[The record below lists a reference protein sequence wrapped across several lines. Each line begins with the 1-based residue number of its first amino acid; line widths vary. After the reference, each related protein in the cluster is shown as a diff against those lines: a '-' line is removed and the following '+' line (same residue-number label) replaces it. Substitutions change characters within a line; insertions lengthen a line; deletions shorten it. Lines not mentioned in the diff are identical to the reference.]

1 MKLMKIAKILGLCL
15 LSCIFS
21 ACPEQS
27 EKYIT
32 LVNKSERDIV
42 YQEYRDRNN
51 RHFWA
56 RGYYCETVGNVNEET
71 IKQYIQ
77 EQYERD
83 RLEGDSEK

>member
-1 MKLMKIAKILGLCL
+1 MKIAKILGLCL

-42 YQEYRDRNN
+42 YQKYRDRNLQLQTHCFYVQLELLEFLRV
-51 RHFWA
+51 RH
-56 RGYYCETVGNVNEET
+56 
-71 IKQYIQ
+71 
-77 EQYERD
+77 
-83 RLEGDSEK
+83 LL